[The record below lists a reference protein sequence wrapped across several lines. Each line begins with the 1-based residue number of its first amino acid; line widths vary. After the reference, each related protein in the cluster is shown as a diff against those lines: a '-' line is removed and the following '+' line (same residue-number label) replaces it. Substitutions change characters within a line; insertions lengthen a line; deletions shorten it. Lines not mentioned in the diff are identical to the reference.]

1 VTPAFGA
8 TASYKLT
15 MDDPIQDIEHVVREL
30 TQSPP
35 KEQAAAIDKYFSR
48 NASFTHPFCRTGSF
62 DGSRAL
68 IHYIFRWY
76 KVMSPKIELEVNGVG
91 KSQHTT

>member
-1 VTPAFGA
+1 
-8 TASYKLT
+8 